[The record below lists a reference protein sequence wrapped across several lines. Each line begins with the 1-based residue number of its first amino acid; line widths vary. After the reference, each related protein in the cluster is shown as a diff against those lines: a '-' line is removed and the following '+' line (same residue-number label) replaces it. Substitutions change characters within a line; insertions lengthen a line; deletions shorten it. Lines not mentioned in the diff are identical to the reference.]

1 MASTVEKVSS
11 NQVKIS
17 FVVPAEEFDAAVQK
31 AYLKMRGR
39 VQVPGFRKGHAPR
52 KVIEKIYGEG
62 VFYDDAFNEVFPDL
76 YEKAVTE
83 NDISVVSNPEVDNVE
98 QMGAGQELKFSV
110 VVYVKPDVELG
121 EYKGLKA
128 VKYVHQVTEEDITQR
143 IDRDVEK
150 STTLQDVTDRPV
162 QDGDTVNLDYAGT
175 VDGVAFEGGTAEK
188 QTLKI
193 GSHTFIPG
201 FEDQMIGMAIGEEKD
216 LKVTF
221 PDPYQSKELAGKD
234 AVFHVKVNGIQAEV
248 KPELDDD
255 FAADV
260 SDYSTFKEY
269 KEAIEKELKDNAEKN
284 ADVEMENNLIQ
295 QVVDASDCD
304 IPAAMI
310 EDEISQMKRQLRMN
324 MMYQGLKYEDY
335 LKYTGQTEEQV
346 SDMYRPQASNR
357 VKMQLVLEAIIN
369 KENPEISDEDVD
381 KEIEDEAK
389 RSGQTV
395 ENFRNSL
402 TDRVME
408 IIRQNTKLRKVVD
421 QIKADA
427 EIEVKD
433 AAERVDAS
441 QVASDVMK
449 ALEDTEEDEEAGKPE
464 EDQ

>member
-83 NDISVVSNPEVDNVE
+83 NDISVVSNPEVDTVE

>member
-260 SDYSTFKEY
+260 SDYSTFQEY